1 MEQDTEQLV
10 VMLGSA
16 TVPLGHPDALA
27 LRVLQAHLG
36 MGMSSRLFV
45 VMREERGLAYYVGV
59 HMPARMGA
67 TPFIWHL
74 SSSADRAKEACDCL
88 LEEWQRMVETPLD
101 PAALALAKAKYI
113 GQDAMGRQTCGQIA
127 DRQALVLG
135 HGLGANYI
143 EATLALA
150 HHLTP
155 ADLLG
160 AAQRWLQQ
168 PALSVCGPGEA
179 LSSAN
184 DAWTSWRI

>member
-1 MEQDTEQLV
+1 
-10 VMLGSA
+10 
-16 TVPLGHPDALA
+16 
-27 LRVLQAHLG
+27 

-45 VMREERGLAYYVGV
+45 VMREERGLAYDVGV

-74 SSSADRAKEACDCL
+74 SSSADRAREACDCL

-101 PAALALAKAKYI
+101 PAGLALAKAKYI

-150 HHLTP
+150 HQLTS
-155 ADLLG
+155 ADLVG

-168 PALSVCGPGEA
+168 PALSVCGPA
-179 LSSAN
+179 DAITSAS
-184 DAWTSWRI
+184 DAWASWRI